1 MLVVYFFTNS
11 YNKRIYIYNE
21 KNFDKWKS
29 IFFSVESIYIYI
41 YTEDW
46 NRCLNLFIVHL
57 IPLSFS

>member
-1 MLVVYFFTNS
+1 M
-11 YNKRIYIYNE
+11 KRISTNG
-21 KNFDKWKS
+21 NLF
-29 IFFSVESIYIYI
+29 FFSVESIYIYI

>member
-29 IFFSVESIYIYI
+29 IFFF
-41 YTEDW
+41 
-46 NRCLNLFIVHL
+46 C
-57 IPLSFS
+57 